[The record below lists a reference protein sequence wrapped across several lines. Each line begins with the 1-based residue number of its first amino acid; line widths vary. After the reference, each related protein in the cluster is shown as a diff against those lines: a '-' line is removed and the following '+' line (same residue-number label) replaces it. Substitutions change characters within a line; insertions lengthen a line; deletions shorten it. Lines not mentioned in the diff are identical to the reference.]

1 LNIDVWVKSTLNC
14 TSIVDVDTGFTQ
26 KATWTTELEKDFY
39 TKISEELIDNDYDA
53 IGMQA
58 QTREDFPAAI
68 DRGLARARLHAHLTP
83 TKEVRDGTIINWKLQ
98 GK

>member
-1 LNIDVWVKSTLNC
+1 
-14 TSIVDVDTGFTQ
+14 
-26 KATWTTELEKDFY
+26 
-39 TKISEELIDNDYDA
+39 
-53 IGMQA
+53 MQA
-58 QTREDFPAAI
+58 QRREDFPAAI